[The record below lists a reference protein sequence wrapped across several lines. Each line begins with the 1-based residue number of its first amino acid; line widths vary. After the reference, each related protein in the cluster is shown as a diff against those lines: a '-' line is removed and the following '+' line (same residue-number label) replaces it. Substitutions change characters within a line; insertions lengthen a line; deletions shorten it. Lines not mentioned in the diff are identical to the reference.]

1 MSPEARRPETPLVVY
16 NGGCPICAREIEA
29 YRRLARRSGI
39 ALGFLDAS
47 RPEVPLAG
55 LGLDPDRAARRLHLV
70 EGGRLLA
77 GVDAFAALWAR
88 LPGWRLL
95 ARLVRLPAV
104 RPVALLVY
112 EGILAPLLY
121 RWHRRRLSRRG
132 AACR

>member
-1 MSPEARRPETPLVVY
+1 MSPKAAPPEAPLVVY
-16 NGGCPICAREIEA
+16 NGSCPICSREIEA

-39 ALGFLDAS
+39 ALAFLDAS
-47 RPEVPLAG
+47 RAEPRLAG
-55 LGLDPDRAARRLHLV
+55 LELDPDRAARRLHLV

-95 ARLVRLPAV
+95 ARFVRLPGV
-104 RPVALLVY
+104 RSLALLVY
-112 EGILAPLLY
+112 EGILAPLLH